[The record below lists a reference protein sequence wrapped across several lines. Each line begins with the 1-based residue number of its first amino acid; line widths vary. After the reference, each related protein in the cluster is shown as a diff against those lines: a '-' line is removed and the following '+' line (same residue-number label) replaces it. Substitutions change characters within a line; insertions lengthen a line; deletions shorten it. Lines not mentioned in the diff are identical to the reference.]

1 MEPGVNN
8 LPFELECQLLLSKGL
23 NEANQVRTYGCV
35 VAWSISGPHGELL
48 HEKEDTPQKKDQH
61 SISENQGLQPGNAA
75 NRRAIE
81 TDCDSCVCG
90 GGKGRAGGVQE
101 H

>member
-48 HEKEDTPQKKDQH
+48 HEKEDTPQKTSIPFQKTKDFNLGMQLT
-61 SISENQGLQPGNAA
+61 EEP
-75 NRRAIE
+75 
-81 TDCDSCVCG
+81 
-90 GGKGRAGGVQE
+90 
-101 H
+101 